1 MSATVATTTT
11 ATTVGS
17 IPIGDKS
24 TPEDIASY
32 FHGISKKDFKNAI
45 GSLYKEGLVAPGGL
59 ITSIVAD
66 ENRKTS
72 KITAEATKKTI
83 KPELQ
88 GLKPPRLP
96 SDRDSTRSVFIGKL
110 KSRFYFIIYLSISPL
125 YVACVIILDDV
136 IILDKKIL

>member
-1 MSATVATTTT
+1 MLLHNIQCPTAAATTTVT
-11 ATTVGS
+11 GS

-96 SDRDSTRSVFIGKL
+96 SDRDSTRSVFIGML
-110 KSRFYFIIYLSISPL
+110 SGHCFYSMIYVSLFPL
-125 YVACVIILDDV
+125 
-136 IILDKKIL
+136 